1 MTATASPVSAGTP
14 AASAPASGA
23 ISTAKPFK
31 MPPIFLW
38 LAMVWVGV
46 VVLMAIFADWLP
58 FVKDPF
64 ATNAS
69 IARVGPKWFS
79 EPFLGGDQNGKDIF
93 SYCVYGARASLLIG
107 VATTVLG
114 MLLGGVLGITSGYF
128 RGWWDT
134 VVTAVTDVMLSFPA
148 LILLI
153 GITTFWGRDTYKVVI
168 GLTVLSIAPLSR
180 LVRANT
186 LVYSQREFVM
196 ASRAVGAK
204 SSRILFKEILPNVV
218 PVALSF
224 SFLAV
229 ALIIVAEGS
238 LSFLGVGLE
247 ADIPSWGTLITQGR
261 NDLSRFPHVVMMPS
275 LVLVLTVLSLNVIGE
290 RLRGRFDVRES
301 AV

>member
-1 MTATASPVSAGTP
+1 MTATASPVSTGTSTASVP
-14 AASAPASGA
+14 AAGA

-31 MPPIFLW
+31 MPPIVLW
-38 LAMVWVGV
+38 LAIGWLGI
-46 VVLMAIFADWLP
+46 VVLMALFADWLP

-64 ATNAS
+64 STNAS
-69 IARVGPKWFS
+69 IARVGPQWFS
-79 EPFLGGDQNGKDIF
+79 EPILGGDQNGKDIF
-93 SYCVYGARASLLIG
+93 SYCIYGARASLLIG
-107 VATTVLG
+107 VATTALG

-204 SSRILFKEILPNVV
+204 SSRVLFKEVLPNVI

>member
-1 MTATASPVSAGTP
+1 MTAATIPTTGAV
-14 AASAPASGA
+14 APAKAAKVKMRKRPPFVLYIA
-23 ISTAKPFK
+23 IGWLG
-31 MPPIFLW
+31 MVVFL
-38 LAMVWVGV
+38 AVFAGV
-46 VVLMAIFADWLP
+46 LP
-58 FVKDPF
+58 FVRDPF
-64 ATNAS
+64 VTDGS
-69 IARVGPKWFS
+69 VARMTPQWTTY
-79 EPFLGGDQNGKDIF
+79 PILGGDQNGRDIF
-93 SYCVYGARASLLIG
+93 SYCIYGARASLLIG
-107 VATTVLG
+107 LATTAFG
-114 MLLGGVLGITSGYF
+114 MLFGGLLGLTAGFF

-134 VVTAVTDVMLSFPA
+134 AVTAATDVMLSFPA

-153 GITTFWGRDTYKVVI
+153 GITSFWGRDTYKIVI
-168 GLTVLSIAPLSR
+168 GLTILSIAPLSR

-196 ASRAVGAK
+196 AAKAVGAK
-204 SSRILFKEILPNVV
+204 PSRVLLKEVLPNVI

-224 SFLAV
+224 SFLAIAV
-229 ALIIVAEGS
+229 IIVVEGS

-290 RLRGRFDVRES
+290 RLQRKFDVRES